1 MSKIIEA
8 NFKGKKTEQKKQ
20 AYQQVVKSNVLFVDF
35 TQRKLVES
43 VKTEE
48 LVTSEYDLTHFNTPP
63 SDSNFSIF
71 TDQERFEESEHILK
85 YINNKNSQDISF
97 NDILH
102 FVEMGVLDKKKLAA
116 KLEQTYE
123 EDQEQAG

>member
-1 MSKIIEA
+1 MSKVIEA
-8 NFKGKKTEQKKQ
+8 NFKGKKTENKKS
-20 AYQQVVKSNVLFVDF
+20 YQQIVKSNVLFVDF
-35 TQRKLVES
+35 SQRKLVES

-63 SDSNFSIF
+63 SDSNFAIF

-85 YINNKNSQDISF
+85 YINNKNSQDLSF

-102 FVEMGVLDKKKLAA
+102 FVEMGVLDKKKLAE
-116 KLEQTYE
+116 KLEQPYE